1 MAASKI
7 TFADKVGIIPKE
19 TRINQV
25 WDDDINE
32 IKAKFNANATLID
45 TNTSNITANA
55 SDILALQNETKIG
68 FLDYAD
74 LATQTTPISVTGGA
88 GATSVPNDAAGS
100 FSLYTY
106 PPTGVTK
113 VWDSATQ
120 QFDWSELSLG
130 DMVEIR
136 LNLEV
141 TTVNVNTG
149 VNVDLHLGSGGSAY
163 TIPFIT
169 STNYKVAGTYTLVRW
184 MGFYM
189 GNTDTLNSGGVFK
202 ISADQNI
209 TYKVTG
215 WYCKITRR

>member
-32 IKAKFNANATLID
+32 IKAKFNTNANLID
-45 TNTSNITANA
+45 TNTANILTNA
-55 SDILALQNETKIG
+55 ADINTLQNQVKIG

-74 LATQTTPISVTGGA
+74 LATQTSPISVTGGA
-88 GATSVPNDAAGS
+88 AAVSVPNDGAGS

-113 VWDSATQ
+113 IWDVATQ
-120 QFDWSELSLG
+120 QFYFSELSLG
-130 DMVEIR
+130 DMVQIR

-141 TTVNVNTG
+141 TTTNVNTG
-149 VNVDLHLGSGGSAY
+149 VSVDLHLGSGGSAY

-215 WYCKITRR
+215 WYCQIIRR